1 MHGIVGK
8 VDRTAEHVQYTSVDV
23 SSTKRTQLFIH
34 PFWIGTTQLR
44 NMLIPDIAQGLRKLW
59 ANPGY
64 ILKVLRY

>member
-1 MHGIVGK
+1 MHSIVGK

-34 PFWIGTTQLR
+34 SFWISTTQLR
-44 NMLIPDIAQGLRKLW
+44 NTQISEIGQGLHKLW

-64 ILKVLRY
+64 VL